1 MKVLLIREERF
12 DELIEKFLADLLTK
26 GPDSTRPE
34 LPVDY
39 RTINFHIRTLQD
51 AVKKGPMGL

>member
-1 MKVLLIREERF
+1 MKVLLIGEKRF
-12 DELIEKFLADLLTK
+12 DELVEKFKADLLTK

-39 RTINFHIRTLQD
+39 RTIVFHLYAMVQQ
-51 AVKKGPMGL
+51 VKEGGIGL